1 LAVPEDTLSLVDLIV
16 ALIGA
21 IVVIGAAAVAIRRSD
36 AAELG
41 APALA
46 AAGGAAV
53 GAAAA
58 VVFLVPQVDLVPD
71 SVEGGVELVILVIS
85 GAVIAGLGWRRRRVN

>member
-1 LAVPEDTLSLVDLIV
+1 VPDDTLLFVDFIV

-21 IVVIGAAAVAIRRSD
+21 IVVIGAAAVAMGRAD
-36 AAELG
+36 VAELG

-71 SVEGGVELVILVIS
+71 NVEGGVELVILVAS
-85 GAVIAGLGWRRRRVN
+85 GAAIAGLGWRRRRVG